1 MNKIK
6 MLLLILSVSGLV
18 NLSTAAQNVTNP
30 NPKAVDAMTNG
41 DFRGAI
47 SILDREIRDNRNLFE
62 SYKLR
67 SDIKRMIGD
76 FVGSIKDLD
85 KTIEIR
91 PSEGNLYERRSGLR
105 MMLGNQM
112 DGALADLDT
121 AIALGVK
128 YEKVF
133 ANRAWIRFVRQD
145 LDGAIVDYQAALAI
159 RPDFVAGAIG
169 VATVYERRGDK
180 AKAIE
185 TLENFLAIF
194 ESMGQ
199 TSAVKSTATVSTSV
213 PVPGLSDGK
222 TMVGQQTVIYKDDSK
237 TSDRPSRDQIDRMND
252 KLEQSKNTAQAF
264 VTLARLYDKRG
275 DSELALATVEK
286 GIAIDPSDFYGY
298 ATRGVIKTS
307 LHKYATAIV
316 DLDLA
321 IKAMPDDPGMY
332 VDRGIA
338 YLLSGKGA
346 EAQKDFDQYLKL
358 YPNGKA
364 NLDRRIAEAS
374 KQ

>member
-6 MLLLILSVSGLV
+6 MLLLILCVSGFV
-18 NLSTAAQNVTNP
+18 SLSTAAQNVTNP

-47 SILDREIRDNRNLFE
+47 AILDRDIRNNKNLFE

-67 SDIKRMIGD
+67 SDLKRITGD
-76 FVGSIKDLD
+76 FVGSLNDLD
-85 KTIEIR
+85 KTIEIK
-91 PSEGNLYERRSGLR
+91 PSEGILYERRSSLR
-105 MMLGNQM
+105 MMLGNKM

-128 YEKVF
+128 YEKVY

-145 LDGAIVDYQAALAI
+145 LDGAIADFQAALAI
-159 RPDFVAGAIG
+159 RPDFVAGVIG
-169 VATVYERRGDK
+169 VASVYDLKGDK

-185 TLENFLAIF
+185 MLDNFLAIV
-194 ESMGQ
+194 ESSGK
-199 TSAVKSTATVSTSV
+199 TSAVKSTATVSTAV
-213 PVPGLSDGK
+213 AVPGLSDGK
-222 TMVGQQTVIYKDDSK
+222 TTVGQQTVIYKDDTKS
-237 TSDRPSRDQIDRMND
+237 SDRPSREQMERLND
-252 KLEQSKNTAQAF
+252 KIEQSKNTAMAYI
-264 VTLARLYDKRG
+264 TLAKLYDTRG
-275 DSELALATVEK
+275 DHELALATVEK

-298 ATRGVIKTS
+298 STRGVIKTS
-307 LHKYATAIV
+307 LRNYASAIA

-321 IKAMPDDPGMY
+321 IKAMPVNAIMY
-332 VDRGIA
+332 LDRGIA
-338 YLLSGKGA
+338 YLLSGKEA
-346 EAQKDFDQYLKL
+346 EAQKDFDQYLKM

-364 NLDRRIAEAS
+364 NLDKRIAEAT

>member
-6 MLLLILSVSGLV
+6 MLLLILCVSGLV

-30 NPKAVDAMTNG
+30 NPKALDAMTNG
-41 DFRGAI
+41 DFRRAI
-47 SILDREIRDNRNLFE
+47 AILDRDIRDNKNLFE

-76 FVGSIKDLD
+76 FAGSIRDLD
-85 KTIEIR
+85 TTIEIK

-128 YEKVF
+128 YEKVY

-145 LDGAIVDYQAALAI
+145 LDGAIADYQAALAI

-169 VATVYERRGDK
+169 VASVYERKADK

-185 TLENFLAIF
+185 TLENFLAIV
-194 ESMGQ
+194 ESSGK
-199 TSAVKSTATVSTSV
+199 TSVVKSTATVSTSV

-237 TSDRPSRDQIDRMND
+237 SSDRPSREQMERLND
-252 KLEQSKNTAQAF
+252 KMEQSKNTALAYI
-264 VTLARLYDKRG
+264 TLAKLYNKRG
-275 DSELALATVEK
+275 DYELAFATVEK

-298 ATRGVIKTS
+298 STRGVIKTS
-307 LHKYATAIV
+307 LRKYATAIA

-321 IKAMPDDPGMY
+321 IKAMPDDPNMY
-332 VDRGIA
+332 LDRGVA
-338 YLLSGKGA
+338 YLLSGKEA
-346 EAQKDFDQYLKL
+346 EAQKDFDQYLKM

-364 NLDRRIAEAS
+364 NLDKRIAEAT